1 MSVCI
6 ASTEAVLER
15 DSMPL
20 YIAVVTATRW
30 H

>member
-6 ASTEAVLER
+6 ALTEAVLER
-15 DSMPL
+15 DNMPL
-20 YIAVVTATRW
+20 YIAVVTVIRW